1 MLGPFL
7 GGLISHCFW
16 KSCGRGRES
25 APGRTAVAGG
35 ASLKTA
41 SLRLV
46 GKRLFASLLSL
57 RLVDEFYE
65 STLVLECAT
74 LQTRSEL
81 LINIGMLPPSV
92 GVYEIV

>member
-1 MLGPFL
+1 MLKPIF

-16 KSCGRGRES
+16 KSCGRGREN

-57 RLVDEFYE
+57 RLVDKFYE

-74 LQTRSEL
+74 LQTRSKL
-81 LINIGMLPPSV
+81 LINIGILPPAA
-92 GVYEIV
+92 GG